1 MTEPREGSVRFLDT
15 TTNEYR
21 MAEPGSMWF
30 STITMAAEEVYLDG
44 RWQPIWN
51 DSDERLPG

>member
-1 MTEPREGSVRFLDT
+1 MSDEPREGSVRFLDT
-15 TTNEYR
+15 RTNEYR

-44 RWQPIWN
+44 RWQPIWGEDN
-51 DSDERLPG
+51 ER